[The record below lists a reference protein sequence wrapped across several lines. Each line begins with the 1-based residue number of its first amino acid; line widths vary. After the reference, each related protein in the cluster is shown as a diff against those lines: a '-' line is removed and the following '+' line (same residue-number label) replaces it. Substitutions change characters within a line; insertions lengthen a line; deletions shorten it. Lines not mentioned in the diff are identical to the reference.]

1 VADNPYSPPTAAIG
15 PDESDLVSRQV
26 SIVCPDCRAAIH
38 LGDEACSGCR
48 RQVTKGER
56 AALQRRWE
64 ASDGDVARA
73 SEKGY
78 WGRVALALAAALAT
92 VHGVLLLAVF
102 ELGAVA
108 LVIGVILW
116 VVFVVSLWRPLEAA
130 VAGLAVY
137 SLWWLGQLVF
147 TTLLAFDGFGLR
159 LLILLAL
166 ITSAG
171 AEWNMKR
178 RREAVV
184 RARR

>member
-1 VADNPYSPPTAAIG
+1 MADNPYTPPTAAIG
-15 PDESDLVSRQV
+15 SDESDLVSRQV

-64 ASDGDVARA
+64 ASDGEVARA

-108 LVIGVILW
+108 IVIGARTPVTIVL
-116 VVFVVSLWRPLEAA
+116 
-130 VAGLAVY
+130 VATPAG
-137 SLWWLGQLVF
+137 
-147 TTLLAFDGFGLR
+147 R
-159 LLILLAL
+159 
-166 ITSAG
+166 SAIG
-171 AEWNMKR
+171 GCGDR
-178 RREAVV
+178 G
-184 RARR
+184 